1 MKDLIEMTEKYVFQ
15 TYARQPIVI
24 VGGRG
29 AVVRDIDGREY
40 IDCVAGIAVNN
51 VGHCHPKVVSAI
63 KKQAELL
70 IHTSNM
76 YHTEPQALLAEK
88 IVEITPMDR
97 VFFCNSGTEAVEAA
111 LKLARR
117 ASGKTDFIATHGS
130 FHGRS
135 LGALSVTFNE
145 KYRKPFEP
153 LMPGVTFVPYDDA
166 DAIGDAITPKTAAVI
181 LESIQGESGVRVP
194 SDNYLKTVRDV
205 CDDRNTLLIIDEV
218 QTGFGRTGKWF
229 GFEHWGME
237 PDIMAMAKALGG
249 GFPIGAM
256 AAREEIAQKF
266 QRGDHASTFGGSPL
280 ACAAALG
287 TISALEDGLVKQS
300 EKLGGYF
307 IKRLKELK
315 HDYIREVRG
324 KGLMI
329 GMELN
334 MNGDIIVDKARG
346 DGVLLNCISDTVLRF
361 VPPLVI
367 TREQIDRVVEV
378 LG

>member
-1 MKDLIEMTEKYVFQ
+1 
-15 TYARQPIVI
+15 
-24 VGGRG
+24 
-29 AVVRDIDGREY
+29 
-40 IDCVAGIAVNN
+40 
-51 VGHCHPKVVSAI
+51 
-63 KKQAELL
+63 
-70 IHTSNM
+70 
-76 YHTEPQALLAEK
+76 
-88 IVEITPMDR
+88 
-97 VFFCNSGTEAVEAA
+97 
-111 LKLARR
+111 
-117 ASGKTDFIATHGS
+117 
-130 FHGRS
+130 
-135 LGALSVTFNE
+135 
-145 KYRKPFEP
+145 
-153 LMPGVTFVPYDDA
+153 MPGVTFVPYDDA

>member
-1 MKDLIEMTEKYVFQ
+1 MKDPVETIERYVIQ

-24 VGGRG
+24 VDGRG
-29 AVVRDIDGREY
+29 AVVKDVNGREY

-63 KKQAELL
+63 KKQAERL

-76 YHTEPQALLAEK
+76 YYTDPQARLAEK
-88 IVEITPMDR
+88 IVAITPMDR
-97 VFFCNSGTEAVEAA
+97 VFFCNSGTEAVEVA
-111 LKLARR
+111 LKLARK
-117 ASGKTDFIATHGS
+117 ASGKTDFIATEGS

-135 LGALSVTFNE
+135 LGALSVTSKE
-145 KYRKPFEP
+145 GYRKPFEP

-166 DAIGDAITPKTAAVI
+166 EAIDDAITPKTAAVI
-181 LESIQGESGVRVP
+181 LESIQGESGVRIS
-194 SDNYLKTVRDV
+194 SDDYLKAVRDI
-205 CDDRNTLLIIDEV
+205 CDDTNTLLILDEV

-229 GFEHWGME
+229 GFEHWKME
-237 PDIMAMAKALGG
+237 PDIMTMAKALGG

-266 QRGDHASTFGGSPL
+266 QVGDHASTFGGNPL

-287 TISALEDGLVKQS
+287 AINALEDGLIKQS
-300 EKLGGYF
+300 EKLGDYF
-307 IKRLKELK
+307 VKRLKELK

-324 KGLMI
+324 RGLMI

-334 MNGDIIVDKARG
+334 MSGDAIVDKAREG
-346 DGVLLNCISDTVLRF
+346 GVLLNCISDTVLRF

-367 TREQIDRVVEV
+367 NREQIDKVVEV

>member
-1 MKDLIEMTEKYVFQ
+1 MTEKYVFQ